1 MDSGAA
7 VQHVPFYLNLAFVLT
22 FNYFEIVMK
31 YIPCTIGLVL
41 RRVPVSIRKVN
52 TNMLDNILEQMI
64 DTVGRS
70 KSDVFE
76 IGEQC
81 RQDYESITEELKVI
95 RESVFKVIQ
104 EGDDLERKSRFA
116 RKRLSEVSQ
125 HFQNFSEE
133 QVREAYEQAHDLQM
147 KLSLNR
153 QTEARLRER
162 RDDIERRIKNLQ
174 DTIDRAEQLNSQIS
188 VVLNYLS
195 SDLKQMGAALEDAKE
210 KHDFGL
216 QIIEAQEEERKKLS
230 REIHDGPAQM
240 LANVLLRSDLIDRV
254 YRESGPEAALGEIK
268 DLKTMVRS
276 ALYEVR
282 RIIYDLRPMALDDL
296 GLVPTLT
303 KYLSTIEGYH
313 NSTSIR
319 FVNVGQVK
327 RLPSKYEVALFRL
340 IQESVQNALKHA
352 EAREIQV
359 KLEISKSKVT
369 VIIKDNGKGFNAKEK
384 KSGSFGIMGMRE
396 RVELLEG
403 EMSIDSKAGSGTVI
417 LVQVPLTS

>member
-1 MDSGAA
+1 
-7 VQHVPFYLNLAFVLT
+7 
-22 FNYFEIVMK
+22 
-31 YIPCTIGLVL
+31 
-41 RRVPVSIRKVN
+41 
-52 TNMLDNILEQMI
+52 MLDNILEQMI

-303 KYLSTIEGYH
+303 KYLSTIEEYH
-313 NSTSIR
+313 MSTSIR

-352 EAREIQV
+352 EAKEIKV

-417 LVQVPLTS
+417 LVQVPLTA